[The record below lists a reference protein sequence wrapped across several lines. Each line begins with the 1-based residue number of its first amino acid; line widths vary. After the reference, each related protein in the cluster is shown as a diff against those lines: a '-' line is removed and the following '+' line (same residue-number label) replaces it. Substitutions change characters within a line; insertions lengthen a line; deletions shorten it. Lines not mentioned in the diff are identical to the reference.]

1 MTIKGVEML
10 NWYSFYPIDTI
21 FFRGSEPMVMG
32 ESHDA
37 NFNFPPP
44 AKTIAGAIRTYFY
57 KRDKEKYKDIIRVGK
72 ENGGFN
78 LIGPLFMENNKVYLP
93 VPYICFGE
101 SKGNGGYNV
110 IKAELVDS
118 KLIKSSSQK
127 PLWAK
132 GGCTVSPLGGKWVQI
147 DDLNKTENVKLKD
160 TDDFYSLELR
170 TGIALNENKSVRKSH
185 IYSFNHCRLKEG
197 VSLIFGIDINELGES
212 GVLTLGAEQRFGRYK
227 KQDIN
232 ITFSDEG
239 DKYLALSQTEGNEIT
254 NSAVIAT
261 GKIQYLGGWD
271 LYRGFH
277 KVMKGYFPAG
287 TVFGKKFD
295 NCIAIK

>member
-1 MTIKGVEML
+1 MGVKNMV
-10 NWYSFYPIDTI
+10 NWYSFDPIDTI

-44 AKTIAGAIRTYFY
+44 SKTIAGAIRTYFY
-57 KRDKEKYKDIIRVGK
+57 KSDKENYKDIIRVGK

-78 LIGPLFMENNKVYLP
+78 LIGPLFMENSKVYIP
-93 VPYICFGE
+93 VPYTWYVE
-101 SKGNGGYNV
+101 SNKNGRYDV
-110 IKAELVDS
+110 IKADLVDS
-118 KLIKSSSQK
+118 KLIKSSSGK
-127 PLWAK
+127 LLWAK
-132 GGCTVSPLGGKWVQI
+132 GGGTVSPLGGKWVQI
-147 DDLNKTENVKLKD
+147 DDLNKTKNVELKD
-160 TDDFYSLELR
+160 TDDFYSSEPR
-170 TGIALNENKSVRKSH
+170 TGIALNKNKSVRKSH
-185 IYSFNHCRLKEG
+185 IYSFNHCRLNEG
-197 VSLIFGIDINELGES
+197 VSLIFGIDVDELGES

-227 KQDIN
+227 KEDIK
-232 ITFSDEG
+232 IAFSDEG

-271 LYRGFH
+271 LHLGFH
-277 KVMKGYFPAG
+277 KPMRGYFPAG
-287 TVFGKKFD
+287 TVFDKKFD